1 MNRAGDFH
9 AAVEVARH
17 EIGGRNIILRIFIA
31 SELINTAMLQKASD
45 DAGDMNIL
53 RLNDHTRQD
62 AANAANDELDF
73 NARAGSRCQLV
84 DDLAL
89 GDGIGLDADIAAL
102 SQRNL
107 PVNIL
112 KQHFFDAKRRYAELL
127 ICAVQLVD
135 EHIAEKRSRV
145 LADRLVGRHKAE
157 ICIHGVG
164 LFVIVAGADLRE
176 VAGFVT
182 IAKRDEAD
190 LAVALEALRT
200 VDHLASGLL
209 QHL

>member
-1 MNRAGDFH
+1 
-9 AAVEVARH
+9 
-17 EIGGRNIILRIFIA
+17 
-31 SELINTAMLQKASD
+31 MLQKASD
-45 DAGDMNIL
+45 DAGDMDVI
-53 RLNDHTRQD
+53 RLARYARQNAAD
-62 AANAANDELDF
+62 AADDELDLH
-73 NARAGSRCQLV
+73 ARAGRLRQLV
-84 DDLAL
+84 NDFAL

-107 PVNIL
+107 PVDIL